1 MSVTVVALVIAGLR
15 FQWFSRLVR
24 SGQSAPNRTRGS
36 VRPRAEAELT
46 EVAGQK
52 KLLQWT
58 VPGLAHF
65 FTMWGFTILIL
76 TIIEAY
82 GALFAR
88 SFSIPLIG
96 NTAFIGF
103 LEDFFAVAVV
113 VSLLVFIGIR
123 VK

>member
-65 FTMWGFTILIL
+65 FTMWGFTILLL

-82 GALFAR
+82 GDLFQKTFA
-88 SFSIPLIG
+88 IP
-96 NTAFIGF
+96 FIGHLAVIGF
-103 LEDFFAVAVV
+103 IEDFFIVAV
-113 VSLLVFIGIR
+113 LVAL
-123 VK
+123 